1 MKIGNTEIKLYYNNQ
16 AAQEIS
22 ELCGG
27 SNNLSALVF
36 DSEGNPVEPL
46 KQLEN
51 VAKLVRILANNEI
64 RKNNMLIKMGV
75 LTGEPKEEYTDEQF
89 SVILDASM
97 VGNYFT
103 ECIDTIRKDST
114 FAVPDSVKMT
124 EPDIDLEE
132 IEAEKNP

>member
-27 SNNLSALVF
+27 STNLRALIF
-36 DSEGNPVEPL
+36 DSEDNPVEPL

-75 LTGEPKEEYTDEQF
+75 IAGEPKEEFTDEQF

-97 VGNYFT
+97 VSSYFI
-103 ECIDTIRKDST
+103 ECVETIRKAST